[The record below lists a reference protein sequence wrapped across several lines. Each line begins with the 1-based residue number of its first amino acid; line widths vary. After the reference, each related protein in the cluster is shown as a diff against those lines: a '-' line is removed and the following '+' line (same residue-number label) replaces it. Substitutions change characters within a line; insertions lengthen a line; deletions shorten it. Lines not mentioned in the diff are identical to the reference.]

1 MGKPTYP
8 QKESDDMKIH
18 PVEPASTDLAHF
30 QIHTATQFLDCT
42 NGLNQLADKH
52 RRIQRLATRA
62 RYERR
67 GRRKRSG
74 SHKPFEPRPALCWSL
89 GSRGVR

>member
-1 MGKPTYP
+1 MGKPTYL
-8 QKESDDMKIH
+8 QKESEAMKIH

-30 QIHTATQFLDCT
+30 QLHTAARFLDRT

-62 RYERR
+62 RHERR
-67 GRRKRSG
+67 WKKEEER
-74 SHKPFEPRPALCWSL
+74 F
-89 GSRGVR
+89 V

>member
-30 QIHTATQFLDCT
+30 QLHTAARFLDRT

-52 RRIQRLATRA
+52 RRNQRLATRA
-62 RYERR
+62 RHERR
-67 GRRKRSG
+67 WRKEEER
-74 SHKPFEPRPALCWSL
+74 F
-89 GSRGVR
+89 V

>member
-30 QIHTATQFLDCT
+30 QLHTAARFLDRT

-52 RRIQRLATRA
+52 RRIQRLAPRA
-62 RYERR
+62 RHERR
-67 GRRKRSG
+67 WKKEEER
-74 SHKPFEPRPALCWSL
+74 F
-89 GSRGVR
+89 V

>member
-8 QKESDDMKIH
+8 QKESEDMKIH

-30 QIHTATQFLDCT
+30 QLHTAARFLDRT

-52 RRIQRLATRA
+52 RRIQRLPPAPA
-62 RYERR
+62 MSGV
-67 GRRKRSG
+67 GRRKRSA
-74 SHKPFEPRPALCWSL
+74 SHEPLEHGPAVCRSP
-89 GSRGVR
+89 

>member
-8 QKESDDMKIH
+8 EKSEDMKIH

-30 QIHTATQFLDCT
+30 QLHTAARFLDRT

-52 RRIQRLATRA
+52 RRLQRLATRA
-62 RYERR
+62 RRERR
-67 GRRKRSG
+67 WKKEEER
-74 SHKPFEPRPALCWSL
+74 FA
-89 GSRGVR
+89 